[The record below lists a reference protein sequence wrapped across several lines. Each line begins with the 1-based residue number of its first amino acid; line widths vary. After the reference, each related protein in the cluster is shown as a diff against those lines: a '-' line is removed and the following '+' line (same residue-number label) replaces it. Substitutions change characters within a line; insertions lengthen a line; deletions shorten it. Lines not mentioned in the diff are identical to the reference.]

1 MDTWEENQI
10 DCQEQAD
17 RITRLEEE
25 VDRLSRHDCDSIIAY
40 LRRKL
45 DEHKERSE
53 TLESVEKQ
61 LGELQEKYRV
71 QQGTTTAL
79 REHYEIHQITI
90 ERLKE
95 DCKVYKAEN
104 DELKKQCTAH
114 GTTIETLQQ
123 ECRGY
128 SREINDLR
136 AQLAEPD
143 LHHRCEEN
151 VASLEKQLEL
161 QRSAM
166 GQKAPPE
173 PVMAENMALKKV
185 IKQVDRDVVSL
196 CTNLR
201 NAMASLQRP
210 EEIKDKHLWSGHRIS
225 NRRQS
230 DIMRQTETNNSPA
243 SLQNLAEEAL
253 FSDDII
259 PTYHTRMTD
268 ILNKE
273 TEAAKVHGQAMQSLQ
288 KRHDMFK
295 QNFSTLLGRAEEE
308 EERARTRETKLWEM
322 IELRDDMIQLREE
335 IVVRLLECLSHT
347 PR

>member
-1 MDTWEENQI
+1 MRPADIPTDSADITMDSLEAELGVLRDNETKQQADIDGLEDQVDTWEENQI

-40 LRRKL
+40 LRLSK
-45 DEHKERSE
+45 
-53 TLESVEKQ
+53 KQ

-114 GTTIETLQQ
+114 GTTIEILQQ

-185 IKQVDRDVVSL
+185 IKQVDSDVVSL

-210 EEIKDKHLWSGHRIS
+210 EEIKDKHL
-225 NRRQS
+225 
-230 DIMRQTETNNSPA
+230 
-243 SLQNLAEEAL
+243 
-253 FSDDII
+253 
-259 PTYHTRMTD
+259 
-268 ILNKE
+268 
-273 TEAAKVHGQAMQSLQ
+273 
-288 KRHDMFK
+288 
-295 QNFSTLLGRAEEE
+295 
-308 EERARTRETKLWEM
+308 
-322 IELRDDMIQLREE
+322 
-335 IVVRLLECLSHT
+335 
-347 PR
+347 